1 MTLRDRFVY
10 TMSALLL
17 ALAVAAPAG
26 AQQAV
31 QQPTPAPYDT
41 QWWFTPGA
49 VSRHFERQSEFNQTH
64 PQFGFEYFWR
74 PNTALIFGTYK
85 NSNYLWSRYVGVNW
99 TPLELGPIRLG
110 ATAQITNNY
119 IAARD
124 RKPFPFA
131 APMASFEYRR
141 FGLNLYA
148 VPTIRDVT
156 GAVALQV
163 KFRFD

>member
-1 MTLRDRFVY
+1 MTLRDLSNRGPA
-10 TMSALLL
+10 ALLL
-17 ALAVAAPAG
+17 AAALAAPAA
-26 AQQAV
+26 AQQTAAPV
-31 QQPTPAPYDT
+31 PYDT

-64 PQFGFEYFWR
+64 PQFGLEYFWR